1 MTVARGSGRDDVAG
15 GAGRRWRGEAGRAEA
30 QAAREAAAQAFYEVD
45 TLQRDVRIN
54 VETVAAADS
63 SPGAQRAVADFAA
76 ISQRVDQVST
86 AYISALDAVDLDAE
100 ELSPG
105 AAAQARQ
112 RLDHSRQQLLQAK
125 AELEQFAAYLE
136 PLQSA
141 AAAQLAQVAPAVE
154 RAKQAWLAASNAL
167 DAAKAARLG
176 TDAQSRALA
185 ELGPQLRVLGEGAGK
200 HGVQPILRTAADVQR
215 AAEGIR
221 AAAER
226 LPQQAAEIDRALS
239 SLRTRTQA
247 LQTRAEQVGPVLS
260 ELRRRF
266 SEGCWQ
272 DLQHVPDQAQDAAR
286 QALAQLS
293 DAERAR
299 NEQRFADAQAVIQ
312 RVRTLLTTADGSVA
326 LANDRLH
333 ALNEAQRA
341 PQDEIERT
349 RFALRDAQRLAMAG
363 RNAPD
368 PRHAQPLD
376 AALERLERAATG
388 LTGRHPD
395 YWHFL
400 TETAAVRET
409 AASVVQAIRAEK
421 GMPSSR

>member
-1 MTVARGSGRDDVAG
+1 V
-15 GAGRRWRGEAGRAEA
+15 RAEA

-63 SPGAQRAVADFAA
+63 SPGAQRAVADFGA
-76 ISQRVDQVST
+76 ISGRVDQVST

-112 RLDHSRQQLLQAK
+112 RLDHSRQQLLQTK

-141 AAAQLAQVAPAVE
+141 AAEQLAQVAPAVE

-185 ELGPQLRVLGEGAGK
+185 ELGPQLRMLGEGAGK

-221 AAAER
+221 AEAER
-226 LPQQAAEIDRALS
+226 LPQQAAEIDRAMG

-272 DLQHVPDQAQDAAR
+272 DLQHVPEQAQDAAR
-286 QALAQLS
+286 QALAQLR
-293 DAERAR
+293 DAEQAR
-299 NEQRFADAQAVIQ
+299 NEQRFTDAQAVIQ

-388 LTGRHPD
+388 LSGRHPD

-400 TETAAVRET
+400 TEMAAVRES
-409 AASVVQAIRAEK
+409 AASVVQAIRTEK
-421 GMPSSR
+421 GMPSR

>member
-1 MTVARGSGRDDVAG
+1 MAG
-15 GAGRRWRGEAGRAEA
+15 GSARRWRGEAGRAEA
-30 QAAREAAAQAFYEVD
+30 QAAREAAAEAFYEVD

-54 VETVAAADS
+54 VETVAAADN

-76 ISQRVDQVST
+76 IGGRIDQVST
-86 AYISALDAVDLDAE
+86 AYINALDAVDLDAE
-100 ELSPG
+100 DLSPG

-112 RLDHSRQQLLQAK
+112 QLDHSRQQLLQAK
-125 AELEQFAAYLE
+125 AELERFAAFLE
-136 PLQSA
+136 PLLTS

-167 DAAKAARLG
+167 DAAKEARLG

-185 ELGPQLRVLGEGAGK
+185 ELGPQMRVLTEGAGR
-200 HGVQPILRTAADVQR
+200 HGVQTVLRTAADVQR
-215 AAEGIR
+215 AAETIR
-221 AAAER
+221 AEAER
-226 LPQQAAEIDRALS
+226 LPQQAAEIDKALA

-247 LQTRAEQVGPVLS
+247 LETRSQQVGPVLS

-266 SEGCWQ
+266 SEACWR
-272 DLQHVPDQAQDAAR
+272 DLQQVPEQAQESAR
-286 QALAQLS
+286 QALARLNE
-293 DAERAR
+293 AEKAR
-299 NEQRFADAQAVIQ
+299 NEQRFADGLAIIAQT
-312 RVRTLLTTADGSVA
+312 RTLLTTADGSVA

-341 PQDEIERT
+341 PQAELERA
-349 RFALRDAQRLAMAG
+349 RFAIRDAQRLAMAG

-376 AALERLERAATG
+376 AALERLDRAEAG
-388 LTGRHPD
+388 LTGAHPD

-409 AASVVQAIRAEK
+409 AAAVVQAIRTEQ
-421 GMPSSR
+421 GMPRR

>member
-1 MTVARGSGRDDVAG
+1 MAG
-15 GAGRRWRGEAGRAEA
+15 GAARRWRGEAGRAEA

-54 VETVAAADS
+54 VETVAAADN

-76 ISQRVDQVST
+76 ISGRVDQVST
-86 AYISALDAVDLDAE
+86 AYIGALDAVDLDAE

-176 TDAQSRALA
+176 TDAQSRKLA
-185 ELGPQLRVLGEGAGK
+185 ELGPQLRLLGEGAGK
-200 HGVQPILRTAADVQR
+200 HGVQPILRTAADVRR

-221 AAAER
+221 AEAER
-226 LPQQAAEIDRALS
+226 LPQQAAEIDRAMS

-266 SEGCWQ
+266 TEACWQ

-286 QALAQLS
+286 QALAQLR
-293 DAERAR
+293 DAEQAR
-299 NEQRFADAQAVIQ
+299 NDQRFADAQAVIQ

-400 TETAAVRET
+400 TEAAAVRET
-409 AASVVQAIRAEK
+409 AASVVQAIRGEK